1 MTIEKQNTHSG
12 IFYGHAFGP
21 GPVIPSSRP
30 EVPPG
35 GALTTS
41 NDPDT
46 ATVVGVLGL
55 QGDSQDP
62 SPHPPLPSLA
72 EPPPGADFVYLCDLQ
87 PRPVEWLWQDRLAC
101 GTLAM
106 ISGVPGSG
114 KTWIALAIAAALSRG
129 QDPFTCEALEPC
141 TVLYAS
147 MEHNS
152 SEIILPRLV
161 GLHGDPKRFAVLR
174 GGRSAASPSLNLRD
188 TSVIEDAL
196 QRTHARLVILD
207 SLDSYSGL
215 DLDHPTET
223 LPWLEK
229 LARLAETQHCCILF
243 IRHLGKRGPGRPP
256 LRGHRSTGVSSTLRT
271 EFLAGASP
279 DAPFQPALVQI
290 KSNLGPL
297 APALSYTIDDGGSFY
312 WTGLSRLT
320 QEDMLANRPT
330 GAGLPLRKFAGE
342 WLREYLQNGS
352 QTQGTIEIAAE
363 REGVCI
369 RTLRRAKFDLG
380 VLSVRDG
387 VRGVWYWSLPAT
399 AGQQPLSKRQD
410 GQIIN

>member
-1 MTIEKQNTHSG
+1 MAIDKQNTHSG
-12 IFYGHAFGP
+12 IFHHHPFGP
-21 GPVIPSSRP
+21 LPAVPSSIP
-30 EVPPG
+30 EVLPVG
-35 GALTTS
+35 DALTTP
-41 NDPDT
+41 NDPDI
-46 ATVVGVLGL
+46 ATVAGVFGP
-55 QGDSQDP
+55 QGDSPQDAP
-62 SPHPPLPSLA
+62 PHPPFPLPA
-72 EPPPGADFVYLCDLQ
+72 ESPAAADFVYLCDLQ

-129 QDPFTCEALEPC
+129 QDPFTCEKLEPC

-152 SEIILPRLV
+152 SEIILPRFV

-174 GGRSAASPSLNLRD
+174 GARSATSASLNLRD

-215 DLDHPTET
+215 DLHRPTET
-223 LPWLEK
+223 LPMLEK
-229 LARLAETQHCCILF
+229 LARLAERQHCCILF
-243 IRHLGKRGPGRPP
+243 IRHLSKSGPGRPP
-256 LRGHRSTGVSSTLRT
+256 LRGHTEISATLRT

-279 DAPFQPALVQI
+279 DAPSQLALLQI

-297 APALSYTIDDGGSFY
+297 APALSYTIDDAGCFY
-312 WTGLSRLT
+312 WTGLSKLT
-320 QEDMLANRPT
+320 REDMLADRPT
-330 GAGLPLRKFAGE
+330 GAGLPQRKFAGE

-363 REGVCI
+363 RDGVSI
-369 RTLRRAKFDLG
+369 ATLRRAKFDLG
-380 VLSVRDG
+380 VHSAKDG
-387 VRGVWYWSLPAT
+387 IRGVWYWSLPAT
-399 AGQQPLSKRQD
+399 AGQQPPSRRQD
-410 GQIIN
+410 AQIN

>member
-1 MTIEKQNTHSG
+1 MTIDKQNTHSG
-12 IFYGHAFGP
+12 IFYGHPFGRLP
-21 GPVIPSSRP
+21 AVPSSIP
-30 EVPPG
+30 EVPLVG
-35 GALTTS
+35 EALKTQ

-46 ATVVGVLGL
+46 TTTIGP
-55 QGDSQDP
+55 QGDSPQDATPHP
-62 SPHPPLPSLA
+62 SPA
-72 EPPPGADFVYLCDLQ
+72 ESPAGADLVYLCDLE
-87 PRPVEWLWQDRLAC
+87 PRPVEWLWQDMLAC

-106 ISGVPGSG
+106 ISGVPGTG

-129 QDPFTCEALEPC
+129 QDPFTCEPLEPC

-152 SEIILPRLV
+152 SEIILPRFV
-161 GLHGDPKRFAVLR
+161 GLRGDPKRFAVLR
-174 GGRSAASPSLNLRD
+174 GARSAASPSLNLRD

-207 SLDSYSGL
+207 SLDTYSGANL
-215 DLDHPTET
+215 HQPTET
-223 LPWLEK
+223 LPLFEK
-229 LARLAETQHCCILF
+229 LARLAERHHCCILF
-243 IRHLGKRGPGRPP
+243 IRHLSKRGPGRPA
-256 LRGHRSTGVSSTLRT
+256 LRGHGSTEISATLRT

-279 DAPFQPALVQI
+279 DAPSQPALLQI

-297 APALSYTIDDGGSFY
+297 APPLSYTIDDAGSFY

-320 QEDMLANRPT
+320 REDLLADRPT
-330 GAGLPLRKFAGE
+330 GAGLPQRKFAGE
-342 WLREYLQNGS
+342 WLRDYLQNGS

-380 VLSVRDG
+380 VRSVKDG
-387 VRGVWYWSLPAT
+387 IKGVWYWSLPAVEE
-399 AGQQPLSKRQD
+399 QQSPSEKQG
-410 GQIIN
+410 GQIN

>member
-1 MTIEKQNTHSG
+1 MTIDKQNTHSG
-12 IFYGHAFGP
+12 IFYGHPFGP
-21 GPVIPSSRP
+21 LPAVPSSIP
-30 EVPPG
+30 EAPPVDE
-35 GALTTS
+35 ALTTP
-41 NDPDT
+41 NHPDT
-46 ATVVGVLGL
+46 VTVAGVLGP
-55 QGDSQDP
+55 QGDLSQDAP
-62 SPHPPLPSLA
+62 PHPPFPESPA
-72 EPPPGADFVYLCDLQ
+72 GADFVYLCDLE
-87 PRPVEWLWQDRLAC
+87 PRPVEWLWQNRLAC

-129 QDPFTCEALEPC
+129 RDPFTCETIEPC

-152 SEIILPRLV
+152 SEIILPRFV

-174 GGRSAASPSLNLRD
+174 GARSAASPSLNLRD

-196 QRTHARLVILD
+196 QRTHARLMILD
-207 SLDSYSGL
+207 SPDSYSGL
-215 DLDHPTET
+215 DLHKPTEA
-223 LPWLEK
+223 LPLLEK
-229 LARLAETQHCCILF
+229 LARLAERHHCCILF
-243 IRHLGKRGPGRPP
+243 IRHLSKRGPGRPA
-256 LRGHRSTGVSSTLRT
+256 LSAQGSTEISATLRT

-279 DAPFQPALVQI
+279 DAPSQPALVQI

-297 APALSYTIDDGGSFY
+297 APPLSYTIDDAGCFY
-312 WTGLSRLT
+312 WTGLSSLT
-320 QEDMLANRPT
+320 REDMLADRPT
-330 GAGLPLRKFAGE
+330 GAGLPQRKFAGE

-380 VLSVRDG
+380 VRSAKDG
-387 VRGVWYWSLPAT
+387 IRGVWYWSLPAI
-399 AGQQPLSKRQD
+399 AEQPPPSKRQD
-410 GQIIN
+410 GQII